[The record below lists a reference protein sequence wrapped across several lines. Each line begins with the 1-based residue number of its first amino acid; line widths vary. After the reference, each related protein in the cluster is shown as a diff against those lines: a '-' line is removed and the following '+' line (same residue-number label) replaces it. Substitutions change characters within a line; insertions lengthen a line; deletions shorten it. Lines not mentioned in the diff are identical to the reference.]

1 MDAQAEEIRQL
12 NESRQEVVKEGR
24 EEEGRES
31 DRRLGGRE
39 EGKSPTEEFIKVM
52 KEKMEALSKEEMEI
66 EDAFEDFNQQSLKE

>member
-1 MDAQAEEIRQL
+1 M
-12 NESRQEVVKEGR
+12 NENRQEVVKERSR
-24 EEEGRES
+24 EEEERES
-31 DRRLGGRE
+31 DRRVGERE